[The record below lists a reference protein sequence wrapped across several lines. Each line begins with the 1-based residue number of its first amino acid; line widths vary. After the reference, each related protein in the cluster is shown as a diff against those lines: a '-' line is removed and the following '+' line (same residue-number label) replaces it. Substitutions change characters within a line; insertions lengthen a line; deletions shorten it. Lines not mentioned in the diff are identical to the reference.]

1 MRTSR
6 FGRVLIPLMTPFTK
20 EFDVDHRRVHDVI
33 DFLLEKD
40 RCDSLIVAGTNGEF
54 YALRH
59 EERVA
64 LFKTAKEGAKGR
76 LPLIAGTGANDT
88 REVIA
93 LSREAEALGYDAL
106 MILPPYFGNPTQGE
120 IEDHFRQV
128 AAAVSLPIILYNI
141 PLFTGV
147 NIRPATTERLARE
160 KAFIAIKEEAG
171 INPLQST
178 DTLLC
183 TPDDFVVYCGDDVMA
198 LQVLIQGGSGV
209 VSGGSHVVGD
219 LMKEQIDSFLAG
231 DVEKAHGLYL
241 KTYPFFK
248 ALVPGERN
256 NPVPLTK
263 AALRLAGLDVGEPR
277 PPLRPASE
285 LETEGLKAAMHALGR
300 VAG

>member
-6 FGRVLIPLMTPFTK
+6 FGRVLIPLITPFTK
-20 EFDVDHRRVHDVI
+20 NFSVDHHRIHDVI
-33 DFLLEKD
+33 DFVIAND

-59 EERVA
+59 DERVD
-64 LFKTAKEGAKGR
+64 LFKTAREGAKGR
-76 LPLIAGTGANDT
+76 VPLIAGTGANDT

-106 MILPPYFGNPTQGE
+106 MILPPYFGNPTQEE
-120 IEDHFRQV
+120 IEDHYRHIAQ
-128 AAAVSLPIILYNI
+128 AVSLPIILYNI

-147 NIRPATTERLARE
+147 NIRPDTTARLARD
-160 KAFIAIKEEAG
+160 KQFIAIKEEAG

-178 DTLLC
+178 DTILC

-219 LMKEQIDSFLAG
+219 LMKQQIDYFLAG
-231 DVEKAHGLYL
+231 DIAEAHALYL
-241 KTYPFFK
+241 ETYPFFK
-248 ALVPGERN
+248 ALVPGERA

-263 AALRLAGLDVGEPR
+263 AALRLAGLDVGDPR
-277 PPLRPASE
+277 PPLRPASAME
-285 LETEGLKAAMHALGR
+285 MERLSAAMLKLDR
-300 VAG
+300 VAA

>member
-6 FGRVLIPLMTPFTK
+6 FGRVLIPLITPFT
-20 EFDVDHRRVHDVI
+20 EDFSINHHRIHDVI
-33 DFLLEKD
+33 DFVIEND

-59 EERVA
+59 EERVD
-64 LFKTAKEGAKGR
+64 LFKTAKEGVKGR

-93 LSREAEALGYDAL
+93 LSREAEALGYEAL
-106 MILPPYFGNPTQGE
+106 MILPPYFGNPTQEE
-120 IEDHFRQV
+120 IEGHFRQI
-128 AAAVSLPIILYNI
+128 AKAVSLPIILYNI

-147 NIRPATTERLARE
+147 NIRPATTARLARD
-160 KAFIAIKEEAG
+160 KQFIAIKEEAG

-219 LMKEQIDSFLAG
+219 LMKQQIDSFLAG
-231 DVEKAHGLYL
+231 DVSKAHELYV
-241 KTYPFFK
+241 KSYPFFK

-263 AALRLAGLDVGEPR
+263 SALRLAGLDVGEPR

-285 LETEGLKAAMHALGR
+285 MEIEGLKVAMHTLGR
-300 VAG
+300 